1 MRYRR
6 ANITGATYFFTVNL
20 ADRNSQLLTENIE
33 LLRTAFRK
41 VQQTHPFEIVAMV
54 VMPDHLHA
62 IWHLP
67 ENDADFSL
75 RWSLIKAAFS
85 KAFSKTEN
93 ISASRQNKRE
103 RGIWQRRFWE
113 HLIGDDNDLEKHV
126 AYIHFNPVKHGY
138 VNKAVDWPYSS
149 IHKAIARGDVDP
161 CWAGEA

>member
-6 ANITGATYFFTVNL
+6 SNINGATYFFTVNL
-20 ADRNSQLLTENIE
+20 ADRKSPLLTENIDA
-33 LLRTAFRK
+33 LRTAFRK
-41 VQQTHPFEIVAMV
+41 VQKTYPFEIVAMV

-62 IWHLP
+62 IWQLP
-67 ENDADFSL
+67 ENEADFSL

-85 KAFSKTEN
+85 KTFSKTEHV
-93 ISASRQNKRE
+93 SASRKIKRE

-113 HLIGDDNDLEKHV
+113 HLIRDDNDLEKHV

-138 VNKAVDWPYSS
+138 VSKAIDWPYSS
-149 IHKAIARGDVDP
+149 IHKTIARGDVDQ

>member
-6 ANITGATYFFTVNL
+6 YDINGATYFFTVNL
-20 ADRNSQLLTENIE
+20 ADRKSQLLTENIDA
-33 LLRTAFRK
+33 LRTAFRK
-41 VQQTHPFEIVAMV
+41 VQKTYPFEIVAMV
-54 VMPDHLHA
+54 VLPDHLHA

-85 KAFSKTEN
+85 KAFSKIEH
-93 ISASRQNKRE
+93 ISASRKIKRE

-113 HLIGDDNDLEKHV
+113 HLIRDDNDLEKHV

-138 VNKAVDWPYSS
+138 VSKVIDWLYSS
-149 IHKAIARGDVDP
+149 IHKAIARCDVGQ
-161 CWAGEA
+161 CWADET